1 MRLSTTARMALAA
14 ILLALVSG
22 LVPVAFLWHAT
33 HDDAI
38 EELRRDTVEQSESLA
53 AVEHRAGEAALRVAI
68 EQARAADDGSLV
80 AAVVDRKGKR
90 LAGAGPDRFD
100 VTLAEPGFRIDRLA
114 AVGPWSDREAGFIA
128 RRIGAGWLV
137 SGRQL
142 DDWETAQ
149 RTIER
154 ALFLSMLLSCVLG
167 IAGGLVL
174 TRYVTRRID
183 AVATTADAV
192 AAGDLA
198 RRVAV
203 ADGTVAAGQ
212 GDAFDRL
219 GGRVNAM
226 LDKIER
232 LMGELRIVTDSVA
245 HDLRSPIARLRA
257 RAEAALAAEDPAQRD
272 TALAGLV
279 AETEIV
285 TRMLAVLLEI
295 SRSEA
300 ATRTSFAEAAPAEL
314 LTALAELY
322 EPLAEEDG
330 VTLRLALDAEPPP
343 LPLHRELL
351 SQALANLVDNALRH
365 AGDGGGIVLRLT
377 AGEGEIRFQVEDR
390 GPGIAAEQQ
399 AEARRRFGRLDPARS
414 KPGAGLGLALVEAVA
429 RLHGGRLELGDNAPG
444 LIATIVLPT
453 G

>member
-22 LVPVAFLWHAT
+22 LVPVAFLWRAT

-38 EELRRDTVEQSESLA
+38 EELRRDTVEQSDALA
-53 AVEHRAGEAALRVAI
+53 AVERRAGAAALRVAI
-68 EQARAADDGSLV
+68 EQARASDDGSLI
-80 AAVVDRKGKR
+80 AAIVDTKGVR
-90 LAGAGPDRFD
+90 RAGAGPDRFS
-100 VTLAEPGFRIDRLA
+100 VALAEPGFRIDRLA
-114 AVGPWSDREAGFIA
+114 ASGPWAEREAGFVA
-128 RRIGAGWLV
+128 RRIGDGWLV

-154 ALFLSMLLSCVLG
+154 ALLLSLLVALALG
-167 IAGGLVL
+167 VGGGLAL

-183 AVATTADAV
+183 GVATTADAV
-192 AAGDLA
+192 AAGDLG
-198 RRVAV
+198 RRVVV
-203 ADGTVAAGQ
+203 AERH

-219 GGRVNAM
+219 GARVNAM
-226 LDKIER
+226 LDRIER

-257 RAEAALAAEDPAQRD
+257 RAEAALAADDPAQRD
-272 TALAGLV
+272 AALAGLV
-279 AETEIV
+279 TETEIV

-295 SRSEA
+295 SRSET
-300 ATRTSFAEAAPAEL
+300 ATRSGFAEAAPAEL

-322 EPLAEEDG
+322 EPLVEEDG
-330 VTLRLALDAEPPP
+330 AMLSLAIDADVAPM
-343 LPLHRELL
+343 PLHRELL

-365 AGDGGGIVLRLT
+365 GGNGAPIVLRLV
-377 AGEGEIRFQVEDR
+377 AADGEVRFQVEDR
-390 GPGIAAEQQ
+390 GPGIPAGQQ

-429 RLHGGRLELGDNAPG
+429 RLHGGRLDLDDNAPG
-444 LIATIVLPT
+444 LVAAIVLPVRA

>member
-53 AVEHRAGEAALRVAI
+53 AVERRAGEAALRVAI

-80 AAVVDRKGKR
+80 AAIVDRRGTR

-100 VTLAEPGFRIDRLA
+100 ITLTDPAFRIERLA
-114 AVGPWSDREAGFIA
+114 ADGPWSQREAGFIA

-154 ALFLSMLLSCVLG
+154 ALFLSMLFSFLLG

-198 RRVAV
+198 RRVVV
-203 ADGTVAAGQ
+203 AEGR

-272 TALAGLV
+272 AALAGLV
-279 AETEIV
+279 TETEIV

-330 VTLRLALDAEPPP
+330 VTLHLALDADPSPM
-343 LPLHRELL
+343 PLHRELL

-365 AGDGGGIVLRLT
+365 AGDSGEIVLRLT

-390 GPGIAAEQQ
+390 GPGIPAEQQ

-429 RLHGGRLELGDNAPG
+429 RLHGGRLDLGDNGPG
-444 LIATIVLPT
+444 LIAAIVLPR

>member
-80 AAVVDRKGKR
+80 AAIVDPKGKR

-100 VTLAEPGFRIDRLA
+100 ITLAEPGFRIERLA
-114 AVGPWSDREAGFIA
+114 ADGLWSDREAGFIA

-154 ALFLSMLLSCVLG
+154 ALFLSMLFSCVLG
-167 IAGGLVL
+167 IGGGLVL
-174 TRYVTRRID
+174 TRYVTRRVD

-203 ADGTVAAGQ
+203 AEGQ

-272 TALAGLV
+272 AALAGLV
-279 AETEIV
+279 TETEIV

-300 ATRTSFAEAAPAEL
+300 ATRTSFTGAAPAEL

-330 VTLRLALDAEPPP
+330 VTLHLALDADPPP
-343 LPLHRELL
+343 MPLHRELL

-365 AGDGGGIVLRLT
+365 AGDSGEIVLRLT

-429 RLHGGRLELGDNAPG
+429 RLHGGRLELDDNAPG
-444 LIATIVLPT
+444 LIAAIVLPRH
-453 G
+453 

>member
-14 ILLALVSG
+14 IVLALVSG
-22 LVPVAFLWHAT
+22 LVPVAFLWRAT

-38 EELRRDTVEQSESLA
+38 EELRRDTVEQSDALA
-53 AVEHRAGEAALRVAI
+53 AVEHRAGVAALRVAI
-68 EQARAADDGSLV
+68 EQARTSDDGSLI
-80 AAVVDRKGKR
+80 AAIVDARGVR
-90 LAGAGPDRFD
+90 QAGAGPDRFS
-100 VTLAEPGFRIDRLA
+100 VPLAEPGFRIDRLA
-114 AVGPWSDREAGFIA
+114 ASGPWAEREAGFVS
-128 RRIGAGWLV
+128 RRIGTGWLI
-137 SGRQL
+137 SGREL

-154 ALFLSMLLSCVLG
+154 ALLLSMLVSLALG
-167 IAGGLVL
+167 VGGGLAL

-183 AVATTADAV
+183 GVATTADAV

-198 RRVAV
+198 RRVVV
-203 ADGTVAAGQ
+203 AERH

-219 GGRVNAM
+219 GARVNAM
-226 LDKIER
+226 LDRIER

-257 RAEAALAAEDPAQRD
+257 RAEAALAADDPTQRD
-272 TALAGLV
+272 AALAGLV
-279 AETEIV
+279 TETDIV

-295 SRSEA
+295 SRSEV
-300 ATRTSFAEAAPAEL
+300 ATRSGFADAAPAEL

-330 VTLRLALDAEPPP
+330 AALTLAIDADVPAM
-343 LPLHRELL
+343 PLHRELL

-365 AGDGGGIVLRLT
+365 GGEGAPIVLRL
-377 AGEGEIRFQVEDR
+377 AASGDEVRFQVEDR
-390 GPGIAAEQQ
+390 GPGIPADQQ

-429 RLHGGRLELGDNAPG
+429 RLHGGRLDLANNAPG
-444 LIATIVLPT
+444 LIAAIVLPVR
-453 G
+453 GA